1 MAASPSKILVVD
13 DEPEMLS
20 LLNEWLEEDGHI
32 VETATNG
39 WEALEIFVDQKPILT
54 ISDLRMSGMDGFQ
67 LIRRI
72 REISDTH
79 VIALTAMGGEEHT
92 IRGFDMGADEY
103 LVKPVSK
110 RVFLARVRSILRRA
124 APDDELALGY
134 KDQLLTLDFLSHEA
148 QVKGEVHHLR
158 PTEFKLLAFLV
169 QNSSRVLDH
178 QELLD
183 QVWGEQMGSLDS
195 LKWYIS
201 ALRQKIEDDPRN
213 PKVIVTF
220 ARVGYRY
227 FPPQAHP
234 QSSQPLPRSRPRG
247 V

>member
-1 MAASPSKILVVD
+1 MDLPQSKILVVD

-20 LLNEWLEEDGHI
+20 LLMEWLEEDGHN
-32 VETATNG
+32 VTTATNG
-39 WEALEIFVDQKPILT
+39 WDALEIFVDRKPALT
-54 ISDLRMSGMDGFQ
+54 ITDLRMSGMDGFQ

-72 REISDTH
+72 REISNTH
-79 VIALTAMGGEEHT
+79 VMALTAMGSEEHT
-92 IRGFDMGADEY
+92 VRGFEMGADEY

-124 APDDELALGY
+124 VPDAELALEY
-134 KDQLLTLDFLSHEA
+134 QDSILSLNFLSHET
-148 QVKGEVHHLR
+148 QVRGETLHLR
-158 PTEFKLLAFLV
+158 PTEFRLLAYMV
-169 QNSSRVLDH
+169 QNSNRVLNH

-201 ALRQKIEDDPRN
+201 ALRDKIEDDPRN

-220 ARVGYRY
+220 SRVGYRY
-227 FPPQAHP
+227 SPPPDH
-234 QSSQPLPRSRPRG
+234 SQTS
-247 V
+247 